1 MEFNASSHYVPA
13 HGSPYVFVQDPSRNA
28 NQIMYPYGTGSVQQS
43 TAQPHISEPASR
55 PYQPSS
61 TWSVSQPDIMAVAA
75 ASNRSSI
82 SGTSWTSAQSLDV
95 PSTAGQRPASMNGP
109 VYHPRYSW
117 QSNQSTSGDYYSRP
131 VMDTDSWGQKACIM
145 DIPNM
150 DQDMHDLNPA
160 GYAGGD
166 ENNPIID
173 LRQCADAS
181 STNYLQNS
189 RQRLSSASVSTSS
202 TGFMPEMGTCEDYSE
217 PDSVSYAASDMEN
230 WGNYD
235 PTSNLLSP
243 LTSPQRNDPVRT
255 VSRGKTSP
263 GPQPS
268 QGVIRSSP
276 YGMDTNRQNRW
287 SIAGPTSTP
296 SLAPAGRKVQ
306 DRYSTMYSQRLNP
319 HKSYH
324 SMPAWPQQV
333 MNMQQPGM
341 LSSQQQ
347 QLPSTHGPYFSSPGG
362 RIQLDAPRPL
372 PSQSFYGLLQSND
385 HHSGCSAHFADFSEP
400 PNLYQS
406 LEQQPCDPPESDMH
420 PSDPDM
426 VPKEQEFRF
435 EGDLYTPRWV
445 RGHGNKREGW
455 CGLCRPGRWLVLKNS
470 AYWYDKSFTHGV
482 SANTGGAFQG
492 PKETRRAEGNLDV
505 WEGLCGTCG
514 EWVAL
519 VSSKKK
525 GTTWFRH
532 AYKCHAHP
540 KAKDGPKRRRETLA
554 QLSNQNVS
562 AVPVA
567 QPSSTG
573 SASSRP
579 ESSRDV
585 GDMKHEPQ
593 QHQHPSLNTSF
604 AGHHGHHPQF
614 DSAVDM
620 SDLRNSNHNSPSPHH
635 HHQQNHQAYADLVGM
650 QGGSGVGGAG
660 SPSGGSRQLN
670 QSGYPSSW
678 AGMI

>member
-1 MEFNASSHYVPA
+1 
-13 HGSPYVFVQDPSRNA
+13 
-28 NQIMYPYGTGSVQQS
+28 MYPYGTGSVQQT
-43 TAQPHISEPASR
+43 TAQPHLSEPVSR

-61 TWSVSQPDIMAVAA
+61 TWSVSQPDIMAVTA
-75 ASNRSSI
+75 ASNRSSV
-82 SGTSWTSAQSLDV
+82 SGTSWTSGHSLDV
-95 PSTAGQRPASMNGP
+95 PATASQRPASMNGP
-109 VYHPRYSW
+109 AYPRYSW
-117 QSNQSTSGDYYSRP
+117 SNVSTSGDYYSRP
-131 VMDTDSWGQKACIM
+131 VMDTDSWGQKACNM

-150 DQDMHDLNPA
+150 DQDMPDLNP

-173 LRQCADAS
+173 LRQCADGNS
-181 STNYLQNS
+181 SNYLQNP
-189 RQRLSSASVSTSS
+189 RQRLSSASVSTAS
-202 TGFMPEMGTCEDYSE
+202 TGFMPDMSTYEDYSE
-217 PDSVSYAASDMEN
+217 PDSVSYAPSDMEG

-235 PTSNLLSP
+235 PSSNLLSP

-268 QGVIRSSP
+268 QGGIRSSP
-276 YGMDTNRQNRW
+276 YSMESNRQNRW

-296 SLAPAGRKVQ
+296 SGAPAARKVQ
-306 DRYSTMYSQRLNP
+306 DRYSVMYSQRLNP

-324 SMPAWPQQV
+324 SMPAWPQHV

-341 LSSQQQ
+341 LSSQQP
-347 QLPSTHGPYFSSPGG
+347 LPSNHAPYYSSPGQ
-362 RIQLDAPRPL
+362 RLQLDAPRPL

-385 HHSGCSAHFADFSEP
+385 NHSGCSAHFADFSDP

-406 LEQQPCDPPESDMH
+406 LQQEPCDPPESDMH

-426 VPKEQEFRF
+426 VPKEQELRF

-455 CGLCRPGRWLVLKNS
+455 CGLCKPGRWLVLKNS

-482 SANTGGAFQG
+482 SANTGAAFQG

-532 AYKCHAHP
+532 AYKCHSHP

-554 QLSNQNVS
+554 QLSNQNVG
-562 AVPVA
+562 AAPAA
-567 QPSSTG
+567 QQPPPPSTG
-573 SASSRP
+573 STSSRP
-579 ESSRDV
+579 GSSRGIADS
-585 GDMKHEPQ
+585 
-593 QHQHPSLNTSF
+593 QHPSLNTSF
-604 AGHHGHHPQF
+604 AGHHAHHPQF
-614 DSAVDM
+614 DSAIDM
-620 SDLRNSNHNSPSPHH
+620 SDPRTSNHNSPSPPHH
-635 HHQQNHQAYADLVGM
+635 PHHQQNHQAYADLVGM
-650 QGGSGVGGAG
+650 QGGSAGGASG
-660 SPSGGSRQLN
+660 SHGSRQLN
-670 QSGYPSSW
+670 QGGYPSSW

>member
-1 MEFNASSHYVPA
+1 MPDV
-13 HGSPYVFVQDPSRNA
+13 
-28 NQIMYPYGTGSVQQS
+28 GT
-43 TAQPHISEPASR
+43 
-55 PYQPSS
+55 Y
-61 TWSVSQPDIMAVAA
+61 
-75 ASNRSSI
+75 
-82 SGTSWTSAQSLDV
+82 
-95 PSTAGQRPASMNGP
+95 
-109 VYHPRYSW
+109 
-117 QSNQSTSGDYYSRP
+117 
-131 VMDTDSWGQKACIM
+131 
-145 DIPNM
+145 
-150 DQDMHDLNPA
+150 
-160 GYAGGD
+160 
-166 ENNPIID
+166 
-173 LRQCADAS
+173 
-181 STNYLQNS
+181 
-189 RQRLSSASVSTSS
+189 
-202 TGFMPEMGTCEDYSE
+202 EDYSE

-268 QGVIRSSP
+268 QGGVRSSP
-276 YGMDTNRQNRW
+276 YSMDTTRQNRW

-296 SLAPAGRKVQ
+296 IASAGRKVQ
-306 DRYSTMYSQRLNP
+306 DRYSAMYSQRLNP

-333 MNMQQPGM
+333 MNMPQPGM
-341 LSSQQQ
+341 LSSQQ

-362 RIQLDAPRPL
+362 RLQLDAPRPL

-385 HHSGCSAHFADFSEP
+385 HHSGCSAHFADFSDP

-406 LEQQPCDPPESDMH
+406 LQQEPCDPPESDMH

-426 VPKEQEFRF
+426 VPKEQELRF

-455 CGLCRPGRWLVLKNS
+455 CGLCKPGRWLVLKNS

-482 SANTGGAFQG
+482 SANTGAAFQG
-492 PKETRRAEGNLDV
+492 PGETRRAEGNLDV

-532 AYKCHAHP
+532 AYKCHTHP

-554 QLSNQNVS
+554 QLSSHNIS
-562 AVPVA
+562 AAPTA

-579 ESSRDV
+579 ESNRSVVDI
-585 GDMKHEPQ
+585 KNEPQ
-593 QHQHPSLNTSF
+593 QQQQQQQHPSLNTSF
-604 AGHHGHHPQF
+604 AGHHGHHSQF

-620 SDLRNSNHNSPSPHH
+620 SDPRNSNHNSPSPHH
-635 HHQQNHQAYADLVGM
+635 HHQQNHQAYADLVAM
-650 QGGSGVGGAG
+650 QGNGGVGGAG
-660 SPSGGSRQLN
+660 SASGGSRQLT
-670 QSGYPSSW
+670 QGGYPNSW
-678 AGMI
+678 VGMI